1 MQTTNSRI
9 GISADE
15 CRLLTSLLEIEDK
28 NYRRLLRLA
37 WRQNSYMK
45 RQDVDRLDA
54 NAHDWAQFLP
64 IADQSRIARERHV
77 AAMASKAGISV
88 PPGRVSDL
96 LDYTDPL
103 TRKVVSAMMIS
114 LRRTAGKLAQQ
125 NRLNRNLAEFC
136 LDLAQEESK
145 IFKNCVLEDPAGCY
159 GGDAK
164 ATSRGPSGFLVK
176 QA

>member
-1 MQTTNSRI
+1 MNTTNLRVGVSI
-9 GISADE
+9 E
-15 CRLLTSLLEIEDK
+15 QCRLLTALLTVENE

-45 RQDVDRLDA
+45 RQDVDRLES
-54 NAHDWAQFLP
+54 NSRDWAQYLP
-64 IADQSRIARERHV
+64 SADQARITRERFV
-77 AAMASKAGISV
+77 AELAQLAGISV

-96 LDYTDPL
+96 LDYTDPSSKQQVIAVMG
-103 TRKVVSAMMIS
+103 R
-114 LRRTAGKLAQQ
+114 LRDTAARLARQ
-125 NRLNRNLAEFC
+125 NELNRNLAEFC

-145 IFKNCVLEDPAGCY
+145 IFQKCVLKDPAGCY

>member
-1 MQTTNSRI
+1 MRTTNSRI

-15 CRLLTSLLEIEDK
+15 CRLLTSLLETEEK

-54 NAHDWAQFLP
+54 NALDWAQHLP
-64 IADQSRIARERHV
+64 VADQARIARERLV
-77 AAMASKAGISV
+77 AKIAGKAGVSV

-96 LDYTDPL
+96 LDYTDPISRNTVTAL
-103 TRKVVSAMMIS
+103 MNRLRKTTG
-114 LRRTAGKLAQQ
+114 RLARQ
-125 NRLNRNLAEFC
+125 NQLNRNLAEFC
-136 LDLAQEESK
+136 LDLAREESK

>member
-1 MQTTNSRI
+1 MQMTNGRT
-9 GISADE
+9 GISAED
-15 CRLLTSLLEIEDK
+15 CRLLVSLLDVEDK
-28 NYRRLLRLA
+28 HYRRLLRLA

-54 NAHDWAQFLP
+54 NAQDWARHLP
-64 IADQSRIARERHV
+64 AANESRIVRERLV
-77 AAMASKAGISV
+77 AELAQQAGINV

-103 TRKVVSAMMIS
+103 TKKQAAVTMSRM
-114 LRRTAGKLAQQ
+114 RRTAAKLARQ
-125 NRLNRNLAEFC
+125 NELNRHLAEFC
-136 LDLAQEESK
+136 LDLADEESK
-145 IFKNCVLEDPAGCY
+145 IFKRCVLEDPAGCY
-159 GGDAK
+159 GEDAK